1 MSFRKGMPKY
11 QRASSGLFALGLG
24 LSCFSPHSGASS
36 SGWFS
41 ELSLV
46 LVAAGMSVL
55 VAGMVAER
63 REWEAQKKAAD
74 SQE

>member
-1 MSFRKGMPKY
+1 
-11 QRASSGLFALGLG
+11 
-24 LSCFSPHSGASS
+24 
-36 SGWFS
+36 
-41 ELSLV
+41 LV